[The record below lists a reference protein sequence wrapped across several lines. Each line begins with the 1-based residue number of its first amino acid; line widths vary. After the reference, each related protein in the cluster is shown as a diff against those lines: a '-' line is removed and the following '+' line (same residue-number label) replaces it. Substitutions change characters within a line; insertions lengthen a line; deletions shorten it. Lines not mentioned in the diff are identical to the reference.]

1 MEKKLSTEGKYA
13 LRHVN
18 YTFAA
23 GKNTALVGYN
33 GSGKSTLVKLL
44 MRLYDPT
51 EGAVLL
57 NGVDIRRFNLQAYR
71 RLIGTT
77 FQDFELFSMSVLEN
91 VIMEKLET
99 EAQRAAAMEA
109 LQKSGVL
116 EQVMPLEKGADTIL
130 TREFDDRGV
139 VLSGGQAQKIAVA
152 QVLPNYVETKLKPV
166 SREKIHRRIWGELYR
181 KAAEIDLKN
190 YDDPEFYN
198 EFVWA
203 MGEAANRVEA
213 VIGSCA
219 ALIGETAGICV
230 VSGYVLSQDRFGLLL
245 TGISVVI
252 LLFLTNLYNR
262 RRMKLRE
269 KIRHLERK
277 LDYISRVFYLPEYAK
292 ELRLNRIKPRL
303 YEEFH
308 EASGQIREIT
318 GRETRRLQILKMG
331 IRYGSNTLLIEGVY
345 LTYLLFQTIVKGA
358 FGYGTAVTLYNSCG
372 NLKAC
377 SRGLA
382 EVLTEIPEHG
392 RYIEK
397 IRHFLNHPVEI
408 CHREDAQAVA
418 DELNELNLE
427 HVSFSY
433 PGGTPV
439 LKDVSLTI
447 KRGERIALVG
457 YNGAGK
463 TTLVKLLMRLYDVTA
478 GKITRNG
485 TDVRDLKLG
494 EYRGHFA
501 TLFQDYQLFAATLG
515 QNIVMDRVPIEEG
528 KAEPLLRK
536 SGFDKKFAALP
547 KGYDTPLTREF
558 EEDGMS
564 FSGGEAQMAGICR
577 SLYQDAPVIVLDEPS
592 SALDPLS
599 EYNLNH
605 TMMTLGRDKTV
616 IFISH
621 RLSTTRLAD
630 RIYMFEEGRIVEE
643 GTHEELMG
651 LDGKY
656 AAMFRLQMEKYR

>member
-1 MEKKLSTEGKYA
+1 MSEQKIGIKRTISNNWFLLKIA
-13 LRHVN
+13 LQEAPLFTIEELTTRARH
-18 YTFAA
+18 
-23 GKNTALVGYN
+23 
-33 GSGKSTLVKLL
+33 
-44 MRLYDPT
+44 
-51 EGAVLL
+51 
-57 NGVDIRRFNLQAYR
+57 
-71 RLIGTT
+71 RLIVFVEHT
-77 FQDFELFSMSVLEN
+77 FMIGYIINAIQYQRPFAEVFWFVVAVFSFVTL
-91 VIMEKLET
+91 
-99 EAQRAAAMEA
+99 
-109 LQKSGVL
+109 
-116 EQVMPLEKGADTIL
+116 
-130 TREFDDRGV
+130 
-139 VLSGGQAQKIAVA
+139 VA

-166 SREKIHRRIWGELYR
+166 SREKIHRRIRRELYR

-203 MGEAANRVEA
+203 MGEAAERTEA

-219 ALIGETAGICV
+219 VLIGEIAGICV
-230 VSGYVLSQDRFGLLL
+230 VSGYVLSQDSFGLIL
-245 TGISVVI
+245 TGISVAL
-252 LLFLTNLYNR
+252 LLFLANLYNR
-262 RRMKLRE
+262 RRMGLRE
-269 KIRHLERK
+269 KIRSLERK
-277 LDYISRVFYLPEYAK
+277 RDYISRVFYLPEYAK
-292 ELRLNRIKPRL
+292 ELRLSRIKPKL

-308 EASGQIREIT
+308 QASGQIRKIVKK
-318 GRETRRLQILKMG
+318 ETRRLQILK
-331 IRYGSNTLLIEGVY
+331 ICIQYGSNTLLIDGVY

-372 NLKAC
+372 NLK
-377 SRGLA
+377 SSSQGLA
-382 EVLTEIPEHG
+382 GVLAEIPEHG

-397 IRHFLNHPVEI
+397 IRHFLNYPVEI
-408 CHREDAQAVA
+408 CRRDDAQAVT
-418 DELNELNLE
+418 DELNELKLE
-427 HVSFSY
+427 HVSFAY
-433 PGGTPV
+433 PGGEPV
-439 LKDVSLTI
+439 LKDISLTI
-447 KRGERIALVG
+447 RRGERIALVG

-478 GKITRNG
+478 GNITRNG
-485 TDVRDLKLG
+485 TDIRELEPA
-494 EYRGHFA
+494 EYRGQFA

-515 QNIVMDRVPIEEG
+515 QNIVMDREPIEEE
-528 KAEPLLRK
+528 KAEPLLCK
-536 SGFDKKFAALP
+536 SGFDKKFASLP

-558 EEDGMS
+558 DEEGMI

-605 TMMTLGRDKTV
+605 TMMTLERDKTV

-630 RIYMFEEGRIVEE
+630 RIYMFEEGRVVEE

-656 AAMFRLQMEKYR
+656 AAMFRMQMEKYR